1 MSYHDHQLPILTT
14 FGQFRP
20 TALDVRGVG
29 SDDDTCEWGVSPVSI
44 TRDSRTMSL
53 ANWAA
58 NLENI
63 EAVDPDGEDHEVCRF
78 GHWGPGWFEIVIVR
92 PGSKAE
98 RVARENAAHLENHPV
113 LDESKWTEMEMEAVT
128 EWWDGLSLSEKIREC
143 ADKGYSIF
151 AARHSHPPERV
162 EDSVRGEL

>member
-1 MSYHDHQLPILTT
+1 MSYHDHQLPDLTP

-29 SDDDTCEWGVSPVSI
+29 SDDDTREWGVSPVSI
-44 TRDSRTMSL
+44 TRDSRTQSL
-53 ANWAA
+53 ANWAS

-78 GHWGPGWFEIVIVR
+78 SHWGPGWIEIVIVR

-151 AARHSHPPERV
+151 AARHNRPPERV

>member
-1 MSYHDHQLPILTT
+1 MSYHDHQLPVLTT

-29 SDDDTCEWGVSPVSI
+29 SDDDTREWGVSPVSI
-44 TRDSRTMSL
+44 TRDSRVRSL

-78 GHWGPGWFEIVIVR
+78 RHWGPGWIEILIVR

-98 RVARENAAHLENHPV
+98 RVARENAASLENHPV

-128 EWWDGLSLSEKIREC
+128 EWWDGLSLSEKMREC

-151 AARHSHPPERV
+151 AARRTHPPERV